1 MEKQYITVN
10 GEKREM
16 PESGLL
22 KDVVALYG
30 DGIEKDMYIAKV
42 NERVIHSVIDGNDT
56 EVRPGDT
63 IDLFALVIGG

>member
-10 GEKREM
+10 GEEKEM

-30 DGIEKDMYIAKV
+30 EGIESDMYIAKV
-42 NERVIHSVIDGNDT
+42 NGKVVHSVIDGNDT
-56 EVRPGDT
+56 VVEPGDK